1 MCYIEWEED
10 EDEEYPM
17 EAGKKSLERRRA
29 REWKED
35 EGKVEDKGKRRR
47 LAASRGA
54 GKGG

>member
-10 EDEEYPM
+10 EDEEHPM
-17 EAGKKSLERRRA
+17 EAGKKNLERRRA

>member
-1 MCYIEWEED
+1 MCYIEREED
-10 EDEEYPM
+10 EEDPM
-17 EAGKKSLERRRA
+17 EEGKKSLERRRA